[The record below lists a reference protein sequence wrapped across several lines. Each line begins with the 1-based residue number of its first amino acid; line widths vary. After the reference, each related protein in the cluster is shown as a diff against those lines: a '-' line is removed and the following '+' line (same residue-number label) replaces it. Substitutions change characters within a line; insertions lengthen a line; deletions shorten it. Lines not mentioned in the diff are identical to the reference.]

1 MGFAAE
7 AFSNM
12 TLEEKVGQLIISRG
26 FRSSTLTMLRKGV
39 IGGVSSNFIRSVC
52 GTDIKKIME
61 LTNQIRKESKIPPL
75 FFTDCEKGLPQ
86 VFRFGTE
93 FPSNM
98 AVAATGDTELAYRLG
113 KAIAQEAKA
122 LGYHI
127 ITCPVLD
134 VNLNPD
140 NPYIG
145 VRSFSDDAHVVAEYA
160 NRYIDGVQEEGVIA
174 CGKHFPGMGDIH
186 KDPRVAI
193 PVVDKGIKGLKNN
206 DFYPFQ
212 SAVQHGIR
220 GMMTTHVFVPAIQKD
235 EEVPVTFSRKAIV
248 RQLKGVMN
256 FNGLIV
262 SDSLSVQTIISHY
275 SSDEV
280 AVIAAQAGND
290 LLLHDYNSEPMEMLE
305 DLLKAVKDKVI
316 PKKELDQKVMKI
328 LQAKEWCGAYQ
339 RTLLQQSEV
348 EAVLQHEEH
357 LKLSEEIIEKSITVL
372 ENKEL
377 PLSNE
382 QEILIISA
390 RNDERTGS
398 LTDLGIN
405 ITAKAMTLYEA
416 VKERNGNTAI
426 TTISEAP
433 DNEEI
438 SRTLNL
444 SKKFKHV
451 IVANY
456 VRMNVHEKGGGTLPE
471 QQIEFIRCLAKQN
484 KSVTTLIFGNPYVI
498 AHLPK
503 TANILVSYTDS
514 DQALQSMTNILF
526 GLQKPSGKL
535 PVKISRKYVRGY
547 GLV

>member
-305 DLLKAVKDKVI
+305 DLLKAVKNKVI

-339 RTLLQQSEV
+339 RTLL
-348 EAVLQHEEH
+348 
-357 LKLSEEIIEKSITVL
+357 
-372 ENKEL
+372 
-377 PLSNE
+377 
-382 QEILIISA
+382 
-390 RNDERTGS
+390 
-398 LTDLGIN
+398 
-405 ITAKAMTLYEA
+405 
-416 VKERNGNTAI
+416 
-426 TTISEAP
+426 
-433 DNEEI
+433 
-438 SRTLNL
+438 
-444 SKKFKHV
+444 
-451 IVANY
+451 
-456 VRMNVHEKGGGTLPE
+456 
-471 QQIEFIRCLAKQN
+471 
-484 KSVTTLIFGNPYVI
+484 
-498 AHLPK
+498 
-503 TANILVSYTDS
+503 
-514 DQALQSMTNILF
+514 
-526 GLQKPSGKL
+526 
-535 PVKISRKYVRGY
+535 
-547 GLV
+547 